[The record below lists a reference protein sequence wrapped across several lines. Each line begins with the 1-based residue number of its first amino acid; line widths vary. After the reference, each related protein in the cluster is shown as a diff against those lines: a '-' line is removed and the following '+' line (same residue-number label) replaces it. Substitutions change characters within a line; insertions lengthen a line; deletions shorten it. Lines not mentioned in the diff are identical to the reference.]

1 MIGEWIAA
9 ILLVLGSLFMLLS
22 ALGTWRFPDI
32 FTRMHAA
39 TKASSFG
46 IGLMLAAGVVYF
58 NDGWTIVQSVLI
70 IVFIFLTAPV
80 AAHMIGRA
88 AYLLK
93 IPLWEKT
100 VIDELQDQYD
110 LKTQKLASFKPR
122 SSDKARSEP

>member
-22 ALGTWRFPDI
+22 AVGTWRFPDI

-46 IGLMLAAGVVYF
+46 VGLMLAAGVVYF

-80 AAHMIGRA
+80 AAHMIGRV

-100 VIDELQDQYD
+100 VVDELQNRYD
-110 LKTQKLASFKPR
+110 LKNHELAS
-122 SSDKARSEP
+122 E